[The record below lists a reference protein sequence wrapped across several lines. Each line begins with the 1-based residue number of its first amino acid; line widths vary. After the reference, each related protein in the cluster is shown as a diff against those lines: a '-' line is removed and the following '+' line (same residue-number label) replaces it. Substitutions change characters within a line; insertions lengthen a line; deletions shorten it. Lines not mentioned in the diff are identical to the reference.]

1 MSESG
6 SAGDAQEVIDALKR
20 QLAEVKEERKEA
32 WKFVCEVKRL
42 LGKFRADEAG
52 GY

>member
-6 SAGDAQEVIDALKR
+6 IAGDAKEVIDALKR

-42 LGKFRADEAG
+42 LGKFRVDEAG
-52 GY
+52 G